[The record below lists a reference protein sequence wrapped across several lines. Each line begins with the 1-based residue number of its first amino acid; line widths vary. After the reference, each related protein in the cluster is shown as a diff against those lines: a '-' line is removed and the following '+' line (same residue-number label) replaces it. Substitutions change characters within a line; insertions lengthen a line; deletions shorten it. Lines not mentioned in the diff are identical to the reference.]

1 MATIHELDPELIS
14 KIAAGEV
21 VERPASVVKELVENA
36 LDAGARSIRI
46 EVRDAGSS
54 LIKVSDDGSGMARE
68 DALLAPKRHTTSKL
82 DSAEDLFSIATL
94 GFRGEALASIAAVA
108 KVRIR
113 TRTAAEDVGTEVL
126 VEGTDIRASD
136 IAVPNGT
143 SVDVRDLFYNTPA
156 RRKHLKSPATEMRHI
171 IDLVQRYTLAYPEVS
186 FTLLSGGQEI
196 LSAPATGDQLS
207 AIVAIYGSRF
217 AKELLPVMFKSA
229 HLAVSG
235 FVSRPTLTKPN
246 TQHQSIYINRRFV
259 TNPTV
264 SRAINDAYHTLM
276 HLERK
281 PVAILNITLNPKHVD
296 VNVHPTKR
304 EVRLG
309 HEEVVYQAVF
319 EAVRKTLAE
328 NRLISDE
335 EFEMQDTL
343 PITQKQPLSVQKAQS
358 ASSAGFARGGAVTG
372 ATQAQV
378 ARDADAAAPSISA
391 LSQEHLEQVSTDVAG
406 TERFPDLTVIGQLHN
421 TYVLTESE
429 DGLCIVDQHAA
440 QERVFYEK
448 YMEHRYATAMDTQ
461 QLLSPAILELSPA
474 EMRLVEEN
482 RDLLKELGYELDQFG
497 PNAVVAATAPV
508 LFGKVQQEG
517 FFRDLISELADCRDL
532 SRDKREERII
542 RMSCKSAVKANDPL
556 SLARMREILTELSQ
570 CRMPF
575 TCPHGRPTLF
585 RVTLHELEKR
595 FKRVA

>member
-1 MATIHELDPELIS
+1 MARIHELDPELIN

-36 LDAGARSIRI
+36 LDAGAKTIRI

-68 DALLAPKRHTTSKL
+68 DVLLAPRRHTTSKISTA
-82 DSAEDLFSIATL
+82 DDLFSIETL

-113 TRTAAEDVGTEVL
+113 TRTPAEDVGTEVL

-156 RRKHLKSPATEMRHI
+156 RRKHLKSPMTEMRHI
-171 IDLVQRYTLAYPEVS
+171 IDLVQRYSLAYSEVS
-186 FTLLSGGQEI
+186 FTLISGGQEI

-217 AKELLPVMFKSA
+217 AKELLPVLFKGA
-229 HLAVSG
+229 HLAVTG
-235 FVSRPTLTKPN
+235 FVSKPTLTKPN

-281 PVAILNITLNPKHVD
+281 PVAILNITLSPKHVD

-304 EVRLG
+304 EVRLS

-319 EAVRKTLAE
+319 EAVRKTLSE
-328 NRLISDE
+328 NKLISDE
-335 EFEMQDTL
+335 EFEMQKTL
-343 PITQKQPLSVQKAQS
+343 PIPQKQPLSVQKAQS
-358 ASSAGFARGGAVTG
+358 ASSAGFARGGVVTG

-378 ARDADAAAPSISA
+378 ARDADVAPSISA
-391 LSQEHLEQVSTDVAG
+391 LSQEHLEQVSTEVAG

-448 YMEHRYATAMDTQ
+448 YMEHRYANALDTQ

-482 RDLLKELGYELDQFG
+482 RDLLKELGYELEQFG
-497 PNAVVAATAPV
+497 PNAVVVNTAPV

-556 SLARMREILTELSQ
+556 SLAKMREILTDLSK